1 MAFNNLFSPIKIRG
15 MEIKNRIEFPA
26 MGTKM
31 VKDEKEVTDQLIN
44 YHVARAIGGNGLNF
58 TEVCSVYDKAAPKNF
73 LSISDDKYIP
83 GLKKLADAI
92 HEGGAM
98 AGVQLW
104 LGGSAVLF
112 GDQTAMVVVPSDF
125 KVDGTD
131 YVIKAASKEIINEA
145 VKAFGEGARRAV
157 EAGYDTVEFHAGHNY
172 TPHSFLSK
180 AFNKRTDEYGGSLE
194 NRARFL
200 LECIK
205 SIRENIPEDMPLFMR
220 IDAHDDC
227 VEDGLTIEEVIQFC
241 KWAKE
246 AGVDVLDVSR
256 GNFSSAAVKYEV
268 PPVDLPR
275 GFNVENAARIKKET
289 GMITVAVGRINDPE
303 QADEIIRSGKADM
316 VVMGRAQL
324 ADPEF
329 CNKAKNGNIDDIIR
343 CVGCNQGCYDGFTDP
358 NVPFITCM
366 RNPAL
371 GREAEFVIK
380 KAENPKN
387 VLIVGG
393 GVAGLEAAIE
403 LKDRGHNPILC
414 EASNSLGGQFVLAGA
429 APRKEEMKEAA
440 IAMGEMAKRKG
451 VEIRLSTP
459 VTTEVIKEIN
469 PDEVIIAAGAEP
481 IKLNVPGAD
490 LPHVTNSHDI
500 LAGKSKVNGDAV
512 VIGGGLVGLEVA
524 EYLSGNVDNITV
536 VEMLN
541 EVAKDLGQLRKI
553 CVIENLYHEGIK
565 TITEAKCIEIK
576 EKSIVIDKNGEIK
589 DVPCDSVIV
598 AIGARSRNFEEI
610 SDYCKE
616 NNIPYHVIGDAVRA
630 RRALNCIEEASEVAR
645 KI

>member
-1 MAFNNLFSPIKIRG
+1 MAFNDLFSPIKIRG
-15 MEIKNRIEFPA
+15 MEIRNRIEFPA

-31 VKDEKEVTDQLIN
+31 VKDEKVVTDQLIN
-44 YHVARAIGGNGLNF
+44 YHAARSLGGNGLNF

-73 LSISDDKYIP
+73 LALSDDKYIP
-83 GLKKLADAI
+83 GMKKLADAI
-92 HEGGAM
+92 HEGGAK

-112 GDQTAMVVVPSDF
+112 GDQTSMVVVPSDF
-125 KVDGTD
+125 KVEGTD
-131 YVIKAASKEIINEA
+131 YVIKAASKEIINECI
-145 VKAFGEGARRAV
+145 KAFGDAAKRAV

-180 AFNKRTDEYGGSLE
+180 AFNKRMDEYGGSLE

-268 PPVDLPR
+268 PPVDVPR

-329 CNKAKNGNIDDIIR
+329 CNKAKNGNVDDIVR
-343 CVGCNQGCYDGFTDP
+343 CVGCNQGCYDGFTNPDA
-358 NVPFITCM
+358 PFITCM

-371 GREAEFVIK
+371 GREAEFVINK
-380 KAENPKN
+380 TDNPKN

-414 EASNSLGGQFVLAGA
+414 EASDSLGGQFVLAGA

-451 VEIRLSTP
+451 VEIKLSTP
-459 VTTEVIKEIN
+459 VDAEVIKDIN

-481 IKLNVPGAD
+481 IKLNVPGAN

-500 LAGKSKVNGDAV
+500 LAGKAKVNGDIV

-524 EYLSGNVDNITV
+524 EYLSGNVNKITV

-553 CVIENLYHEGIK
+553 CVMESLYLSLIHI
-565 TITEAKCIEIK
+565 
-576 EKSIVIDKNGEIK
+576 
-589 DVPCDSVIV
+589 
-598 AIGARSRNFEEI
+598 
-610 SDYCKE
+610 
-616 NNIPYHVIGDAVRA
+616 
-630 RRALNCIEEASEVAR
+630 
-645 KI
+645 

>member
-1 MAFNNLFSPIKIRG
+1 MAFNDLFSPIKIRG
-15 MEIKNRIEFPA
+15 MEIRNRIEFPA

-31 VKDEKEVTDQLIN
+31 VKDEKVVTDQLIN
-44 YHVARAIGGNGLNF
+44 YHAARSLGGNGLNF

-73 LSISDDKYIP
+73 LALSDDKYIP
-83 GLKKLADAI
+83 GMKKLADAI
-92 HEGGAM
+92 HEGGAK

-112 GDQTAMVVVPSDF
+112 GDQTSMVVVPSDF
-125 KVDGTD
+125 KVEGTD
-131 YVIKAASKEIINEA
+131 YVIKAASKEIINECI
-145 VKAFGEGARRAV
+145 KAFGDAAKRAV

-180 AFNKRTDEYGGSLE
+180 AFNKRMDEYGGSLE

-268 PPVDLPR
+268 PPVDVPR

-329 CNKAKNGNIDDIIR
+329 CNKAKNGNVDDIVR
-343 CVGCNQGCYDGFTDP
+343 CVGCNQGCYDGFTNP
-358 NVPFITCM
+358 NAPFITCM

-371 GREAEFVIK
+371 GREAEFVINK
-380 KAENPKN
+380 TDNPKN

-414 EASNSLGGQFVLAGA
+414 EASDSLGGQFVLAGA

-451 VEIRLSTP
+451 VEIKLSTP
-459 VTTEVIKEIN
+459 VNAEVIEDIN

-481 IKLNVPGAD
+481 IKLNVPGAN

-500 LAGKSKVNGDAV
+500 LAGKARVNGDIV

-524 EYLSGNVDNITV
+524 EYLSGNVNKITV

-553 CVIENLYHEGIK
+553 CVMESLYHEGIK
-565 TITEAKCIEIK
+565 TITEAKCVEIK
-576 EKSIVIDKNGEIK
+576 EKSIVIDRNGVVEE
-589 DVPCDSVIV
+589 VPCDSVIV
-598 AIGARSRNFEEI
+598 AIGARSRNFESI

-616 NNIPYHVIGDAVRA
+616 FT
-630 RRALNCIEEASEVAR
+630 S
-645 KI
+645 

>member
-15 MEIKNRIEFPA
+15 MEIRNRIAFPA

-31 VKDEKEVTDQLIN
+31 VKDEKEVTNQLID

-58 TEVCSVYDKAAPKNF
+58 TEVCSVYDKASPKNF
-73 LSISDDKYIP
+73 LAISDDKYIP

-92 HEGGAM
+92 HEGGAK
-98 AGVQLW
+98 AGIQLW

-112 GDQTAMVVVPSDF
+112 GDQTSMVVVPSDF
-125 KVDGTD
+125 KVEGTEC
-131 YVIKAASKEIINEA
+131 VIKGASKEVINEA
-145 VKAFGEGARRAV
+145 IKAFGEGARRAV

-220 IDAHDDC
+220 IDAHDDYL
-227 VEDGLTIEEVIQFC
+227 EDGLTIEDIIQFC

-246 AGVDVLDVSR
+246 AGVDALDVSR

-303 QADEIIRSGKADM
+303 QGDEIIRTGKADM
-316 VVMGRAQL
+316 VVIGRAQL

-329 CNKAKNGNIDDIIR
+329 CNKAKDGNVDDIIR
-343 CVGCNQGCYDGFTDP
+343 CVGCNQGCYDGYVSPD
-358 NVPFITCM
+358 VPFITCM

-380 KAENPKN
+380 KTNSPKN

-414 EASNSLGGQFVLAGA
+414 EASDSLGGQFVLAGA

-440 IAMGEMAKRKG
+440 ISMGEMAKRKG

-459 VTTEVIKEIN
+459 VTTELIKEIN
-469 PDEVIIAAGAEP
+469 PDEVIIAVGSEP

-500 LAGKSKVNGDAV
+500 LADKVKVSGEV
-512 VIGGGLVGLEVA
+512 IVIGGGLVGLEVA
-524 EYLSGNVDNITV
+524 EYLSGNVNKITV

-553 CVIENLYHEGIK
+553 CVMENLYHEGIK
-565 TITEAKCIEIK
+565 TITEAKCVEIK
-576 EKSIVIDKNGEIK
+576 ENSIAIEKDGVIEE
-589 DVPCDSVIV
+589 VPCDSVIV
-598 AIGARSRNFEEI
+598 AIGARSRNFESI
-610 SDYCKE
+610 SEYCKE
-616 NNIPYHVIGDAVRA
+616 NNIKYHVIGDAVRA

-645 KI
+645 RI

>member
-1 MAFNNLFSPIKIRG
+1 MAFNDLFSPIKIRG
-15 MEIKNRIEFPA
+15 MEIRNRIEFPA

-31 VKDEKEVTDQLIN
+31 VKDEKVVTDQLIN
-44 YHVARAIGGNGLNF
+44 YHAARSLGGNGLNF

-73 LSISDDKYIP
+73 LALSDDKYIP
-83 GLKKLADAI
+83 GMKKLADAI
-92 HEGGAM
+92 HEGGAK

-112 GDQTAMVVVPSDF
+112 GDQTSMVVVPSDF
-125 KVDGTD
+125 KVEGTD
-131 YVIKAASKEIINEA
+131 YVIKAASKEIINECI
-145 VKAFGEGARRAV
+145 KAFGDAARRAV

-180 AFNKRTDEYGGSLE
+180 AFNKRMDEYGGSLE

-256 GNFSSAAVKYEV
+256 GNFSSAAIKYEV
-268 PPVDLPR
+268 PPVDVPR

-316 VVMGRAQL
+316 VVIGRAQL

-329 CNKAKNGNIDDIIR
+329 CNKAKNGNVDDIVR
-343 CVGCNQGCYDGFTDP
+343 CVGCNQGCYDGFSNPDA
-358 NVPFITCM
+358 PFITCM

-380 KAENPKN
+380 KTDNPKN

-414 EASNSLGGQFVLAGA
+414 EASDSLGGQFVLAGA

-451 VEIRLSTP
+451 VEIKLSTP
-459 VTTEVIKEIN
+459 VNAEVIKDIN

-481 IKLNVPGAD
+481 IKLNVSGAN

-500 LAGKSKVNGDAV
+500 LAGKARVNGDIV

-524 EYLSGNVDNITV
+524 EYLSGNVNKITV

-553 CVIENLYHEGIK
+553 CVMESLYHEGIK
-565 TITEAKCIEIK
+565 TITEAKCVEIK
-576 EKSIVIDKNGEIK
+576 EKSIVIDRNGVAEE
-589 DVPCDSVIV
+589 VPCDSVIV
-598 AIGARSRNFEEI
+598 AIGARSRNFESI

-616 NNIPYHVIGDAVRA
+616 NSIPYHVIGDAVRA

-645 KI
+645 RI

>member
-1 MAFNNLFSPIKIRG
+1 MAFNDLFSPIKIRG
-15 MEIKNRIEFPA
+15 MEIRNRIEFPA

-31 VKDEKEVTDQLIN
+31 VKDEKVVTDQLIN
-44 YHVARAIGGNGLNF
+44 YHAARSLGGNGLNF

-73 LSISDDKYIP
+73 LALSDDKYIS
-83 GLKKLADAI
+83 GMKKLADAI
-92 HEGGAM
+92 HEGGAK

-112 GDQTAMVVVPSDF
+112 GDQTSMVVVPSDF
-125 KVDGTD
+125 KVEGTD
-131 YVIKAASKEIINEA
+131 YVIKAASKEIINECI
-145 VKAFGEGARRAV
+145 KAFGDAAKRAV

-180 AFNKRTDEYGGSLE
+180 AFNKRMDEYGGSLE

-268 PPVDLPR
+268 PPVDVPR

-329 CNKAKNGNIDDIIR
+329 CNKAKNGNVDDIVR
-343 CVGCNQGCYDGFTDP
+343 CVGCNQGCYDGFTNPDA
-358 NVPFITCM
+358 PFITCM

-371 GREAEFVIK
+371 GREAEFVINK
-380 KAENPKN
+380 TDNPKN

-414 EASNSLGGQFVLAGA
+414 EASDSLGGQFVLAGA

-451 VEIRLSTP
+451 VEIKLSTP
-459 VTTEVIKEIN
+459 VDAEVIKDIN

-481 IKLNVPGAD
+481 IKLNVPGAN
-490 LPHVTNSHDI
+490 LPYVTNSHDI
-500 LAGKSKVNGDAV
+500 LAGKAKVNGDIV

-524 EYLSGNVDNITV
+524 EYLSGNVNKITV

-553 CVIENLYHEGIK
+553 CVMESLYHEGIK
-565 TITEAKCIEIK
+565 TITEAKCVEIK
-576 EKSIVIDKNGEIK
+576 EKSIVIDKNGVVEE
-589 DVPCDSVIV
+589 VPCDSVIV
-598 AIGARSRNFEEI
+598 AIGARSRNFESI

-645 KI
+645 RI